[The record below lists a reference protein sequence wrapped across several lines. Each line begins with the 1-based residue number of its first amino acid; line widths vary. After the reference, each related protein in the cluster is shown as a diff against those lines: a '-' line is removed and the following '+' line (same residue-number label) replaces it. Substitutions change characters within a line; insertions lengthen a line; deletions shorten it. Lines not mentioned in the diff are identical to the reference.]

1 MTKVL
6 KQFKATYKDSGVASC
21 MAVDITEA
29 ARVLSADAE
38 EPVIIQKTADG
49 IKVSMPDPAL
59 SFVTVSNEE
68 TCKAYPSGGSGI
80 KLGDTLF
87 LTAVAGEG
95 FDFEG
100 WYQGDTLVS
109 SDAEAAVIVESTA
122 QVPSV
127 LKFEARFSAQ

>member
-6 KQFKATYKDSGVASC
+6 AQFKATYKDDKTAACIAENIV
-21 MAVDITEA
+21 EA
-29 ARVLSADAE
+29 AKVFSADEA
-38 EPVIIQKTADG
+38 EPVIIQRTVDS
-49 IKVSMPDPAL
+49 IKASLPDPAL
-59 SFVTVSNEE
+59 SFTTSSNEA

-87 LTAVAGEG
+87 LSAVAGEG

-109 SDAEAAVIVESTA
+109 EDAEAAVTVESTA

-127 LKFEARFSAQ
+127 IHYEARFTAQ

>member
-6 KQFKATYKDSGVASC
+6 KQFKATYKDDAVSSC
-21 MAVDITEA
+21 MAVDMVEA
-29 ARVLSADAE
+29 AKVLSADNV

-49 IKVSMPDPAL
+49 IKVAMPDPAL
-59 SFVTVSNEE
+59 AFTTSSNEA
-68 TCKAYPSGGSGI
+68 TCKAYPTGGSGI

-95 FDFEG
+95 FDFDG
-100 WYQGDTLVS
+100 WYQGETLVS
-109 SDAEAAVIVESTA
+109 EEAEAAVIVESSA

-127 LKFEARFSAQ
+127 IHYEARFTAQ